1 MNFKTILHKK
11 CPKCNSGNV
20 FNGLLTMNESCPV
33 CGLSFFP
40 EHGFYLGAM
49 IVSYMITAGIGLPL
63 MWIIF
68 GKLESVMTTI
78 GIAFVLFSLLSI
90 PIYKYSRLIYLHFDF
105 YVDPR

>member
-1 MNFKTILHKK
+1 MNFSTIFHKK
-11 CPKCNSGNV
+11 CPRCNSGKV
-20 FNGLLTMNESCPV
+20 FSGLVTMHENCPN

-49 IVSYMITAGIGLPL
+49 IVSYMISAGIGLPM

-68 GKLESVMTTI
+68 GELESLILTI
-78 GIAFVLFSLLSI
+78 VIAFIVLSLVAI